1 MFWALNAACCRAS
14 PPGGLPCM
22 ADPAASFSPALMGW
36 PAAAYRPHTDAP
48 TQQTFLHISRHDA
61 AFRAEGAVQ
70 AIDSRRA
77 GAPVVCRAVSLAYS
91 KVAFEVRLS
100 IVGEEVQMEAKE
112 AAEMDKMYSSC
123 CGGEKSCP
131 LQKAALESASPPNFC
146 SVPGLTCDPASGRLL
161 RLSLP
166 GAGLKCTGR
175 AWSWARLT
183 SFPALEELDL
193 SGNPLRLR
201 LADAEAIVGGLP
213 ALRYANLEA
222 MRISGELTRD
232 GGLCK
237 AVGRPDGNGL
247 RYLNLASNRIT
258 GKLPR
263 CLIKGPDL
271 LSLQLSDN
279 QLSGTLP
286 DAFMYAQQLRDFGA
300 ASNQLTGSIPA
311 SLPYTPGLRQL
322 TLAHNQLTGS
332 ITPWIGALSNPAELP
347 LPTCRPQ
354 VLRVDDNQLD
364 EIPLRWDGSRLRV
377 FTASGNL
384 LRAAVP
390 PGMAQHPTLEWL
402 DLSRNS
408 LAWQA
413 NWTSLPELRIA
424 DLSENRIEGGFPA
437 DLLEAAPKL
446 ESLSLEGNQLSGP
459 LPKLRD
465 GSGASLRLLS
475 VKGNK
480 LSGDVPDS
488 WTQLGV
494 FTVLPGLSASPSA
507 ADLPELP
514 DYNELN
520 LADNPFFGVLPN
532 LTRSLPEELK
542 PHLRLSLL
550 RTGFGPYTLA
560 AYKDYHSPDDDL
572 DGVLVRVERA
582 ASDWLKSIHR
592 RSAPPPPS
600 YYTAARA
607 SGGSQ
612 PAGVFTS
619 PIAIGIALGAAA
631 GAACLAIAI
640 RALLRFCGSQR
651 ADAML
656 PLLGKLP
663 SQDKAS

>member
-1 MFWALNAACCRAS
+1 M
-14 PPGGLPCM
+14 
-22 ADPAASFSPALMGW
+22 
-36 PAAAYRPHTDAP
+36 
-48 TQQTFLHISRHDA
+48 
-61 AFRAEGAVQ
+61 
-70 AIDSRRA
+70 
-77 GAPVVCRAVSLAYS
+77 
-91 KVAFEVRLS
+91 
-100 IVGEEVQMEAKE
+100 
-112 AAEMDKMYSSC
+112 C
-123 CGGEKSCP
+123 CGR
-131 LQKAALESASPPNFC
+131 Q
-146 SVPGLTCDPASGRLL
+146 
-161 RLSLP
+161 
-166 GAGLKCTGR
+166 
-175 AWSWARLT
+175 
-183 SFPALEELDL
+183 
-193 SGNPLRLR
+193 
-201 LADAEAIVGGLP
+201 
-213 ALRYANLEA
+213 
-222 MRISGELTRD
+222 
-232 GGLCK
+232 
-237 AVGRPDGNGL
+237 
-247 RYLNLASNRIT
+247 
-258 GKLPR
+258 
-263 CLIKGPDL
+263 GPDL

-332 ITPWIGALSNPAELP
+332 ITPWIGALSNLRVVDLRDNELTGV
-347 LPTCRPQ
+347 LPSSLGWSPTLE

-390 PGMAQHPTLEWL
+390 PGMAEHPTLEWL

-507 ADLPELP
+507 AELPELP